1 MKELRIG
8 DIIKVQVVGIQPY
21 GIFIKSMDNEEYSG
35 LIHISEI
42 SNDFVKDVSKV
53 ASNGDI
59 LFAKILDIDKSLKH
73 IKLSI
78 KATQPKTRYKSNYI
92 KQKSSE
98 EYSDF
103 KPLSEHLNGWITE
116 QLKEKKR
123 HD

>member
-8 DIIKVQVVGIQPY
+8 DIVKVQVVGIQPY

-59 LFAKILDIDKSLKH
+59 LFAKILDIDKILKH
-73 IKLSI
+73 LKLSI